1 MRLLNM
7 RFIERVLEIVTKKDI
22 DWMELFAGWLTLG
35 FCVCLIAPGNFF
47 VTTPRLAA
55 MQHAGPV
62 ALSESFWIVVL
73 VTLNFAQSVAV
84 AAGDRPLTVLVTR
97 RKTYAVNPYLVR
109 MRVAAISVGVWLS
122 VSVLAWPSA
131 LKWYVFGVPVPVS
144 MSEWLYPGLAIFSL
158 CASLKLARQVARSHS
173 KTRHGL
179 TEAEHFLL
187 LSEQGAAIHRE
198 DERRED
204 ERKED
209 ERKGQRQEMSGHGQD
224 YTDCRFDARVD
235 AAFSGGSAKLHS
247 ARQQE
252 R

>member
-35 FCVCLIAPGNFF
+35 FCVCLIAPGDFF

-62 ALSESFWIVVL
+62 VLSESFWIVVL

-84 AAGDRPLTVLVTR
+84 AAGDKPLTVLVTR
-97 RKTYAVNPYLVR
+97 SKAFAVNPYLVR

-131 LKWYVFGVPVPVS
+131 LKWQIGIVPVPVS

-158 CASLKLARQVARSHS
+158 CASLKLARQVVRNHA
-173 KTRHGL
+173 KTSRGL
-179 TEAEHFLL
+179 SEAEHFIL
-187 LSEQGAAIHRE
+187 LSQQAEQIYAEDSQKGTQSRRKGAA
-198 DERRED
+198 
-204 ERKED
+204 KM
-209 ERKGQRQEMSGHGQD
+209 QEMSGHGQD
-224 YTDCRFDARVD
+224 HIDSRFDPGAD
-235 AAFSGGSAKLHS
+235 ASFSSRPAKLHS
-247 ARQQE
+247 PRQ
-252 R
+252 